1 MLPALYKGV
10 MEKNRTTVNHKTSLK
25 NTHRCQKPPPQN
37 STDGILK
44 INSCNAISYPI
55 NEGLKLSVAQRK
67 FLIEVAALVDK
78 TVSIS
83 TTTGKTFTGTLIG
96 INPDNL
102 SLCISEAKDETGQ
115 VAHRVFLNGN
125 TVTQIITAERPFD
138 LKSLAGRLEKVFP
151 TMVKLYE
158 DKGFIWV
165 MDKVKLTER
174 GVVEGSGPAAERVQR
189 VYEQFMSETKT

>member
-1 MLPALYKGV
+1 LNG
-10 MEKNRTTVNHKTSLK
+10 
-25 NTHRCQKPPPQN
+25 
-37 STDGILK
+37 
-44 INSCNAISYPI
+44 
-55 NEGLKLSVAQRK
+55 GLKLSVAQRK
-67 FLIEVAALVDK
+67 FFTEVAALIDK
-78 TVSIS
+78 AVIVA

-102 SLCISEAKDETGQ
+102 SLCIAEAKDETGQ

-125 TVTQIITAERPFD
+125 VVAQILSTEKAFD
-138 LKSLAGRLEKVFP
+138 LKALATRLEKVFP

-165 MDKVKLTER
+165 MDKVKLTEK

-189 VYEQFMSETKT
+189 VYEQFISEAKAR